1 MKNNRTLK
9 TTLPLAW
16 RTVALAMAALGW
28 AGVGITAEHLPDPP
42 PRLDLDVPP
51 AVLADVPPPP
61 PADQPESLAGLL
73 ARVLPRD
80 PQVRTATAL
89 WQAAQQ
95 RRLQARSR
103 LGPSLYLSATAGQG
117 IETEFGRV
125 IDRRTDRA
133 EAGLRWNLYNSGNDR
148 AELNASER
156 DVAATEQDLRRA
168 REDSSERL
176 AETYVSLLYVQDQ
189 LPAAAERLSTVRQLV
204 AQVQRQNEAGKA
216 SDADATQAAASLL
229 DAEIVY
235 EQLLADHASAR
246 AKLAAQA
253 GTEVRNVLPVV
264 LAAVP
269 ATALQTGVPGVVS
282 AARLRANA
290 ARARVRP
297 VPSLLAPRIDL
308 EMRHRLSDRTLPV
321 LTTEAQHNWQV
332 TARWEFPVLGESI
345 ARRNEG
351 QRRAEAAEADADR
364 VAQSVQADLQ
374 ALAARIAI
382 AERAVAQ
389 LDRQLTQYDLLV
401 RAGESQF
408 EAGRRSVQQLIG
420 LRDSRFNIAQRRA
433 EQANRLLAARMR
445 QLALTGN
452 LLPALGLGQGSASAS
467 D

>member
-1 MKNNRTLK
+1 MSKKK
-9 TTLPLAW
+9 TSKALRPLAW
-16 RTVALAMAALGW
+16 HAMALAVAALSW
-28 AGVGITAEHLPDPP
+28 AAAGRAAEHLPEPP
-42 PRLDLDVPP
+42 PRLDLGVPP
-51 AVLADVPPPP
+51 AVLAEVPPPP

-80 PQVRTATAL
+80 AQVRTATAL

-117 IETEFGRV
+117 VETEFGRV

-133 EAGLRWNLYNSGNDR
+133 EAGLRWNLYNSGNDQ

-189 LPAAAERLSTVRQLV
+189 LPAAAERLSTVRRLV

-253 GTEVRNVLPVV
+253 GTEVRNVQPVM

-269 ATALQTGVPGVVS
+269 ASALQAGVPGLVT
-282 AARLRANA
+282 AARLRAEA

-297 VPSLLAPRIDL
+297 VPALLAPRIDL

-321 LTTEAQHNWQV
+321 LTTESQHNWQV

-364 VAQSVQADLQ
+364 VAQGVQADLQ

-382 AERAVAQ
+382 AERAVTQ
-389 LDRQLTQYDLLV
+389 LDKQIAQYDLLV

-452 LLPALGLGQGSASAS
+452 LLPALGLGPGSSS